1 MGYPQCV
8 ITWDCFLH
16 SGLHPPDHNRKY
28 SYSMGFYCNNTH
40 LHHSSL
46 YLEFVRLFDG
56 QCWCHPSAA
65 PVLIINTLYTPSRNI
80 HTSYRCLLP
89 SAPSALGKRD
99 GCIRSPYFPPF
110 IFYFFSKFVRVDIC
124 LQTSVRLLKADTR
137 LTMGI
142 KAALPNFE
150 LYIYT
155 AVLGLALLWA
165 GSWIIEASSENVNRK
180 AFRESV
186 KPGWH
191 YFGRRMDVSDF
202 EWVMWFTTFRNHILF
217 ALSGHVIFAKICS
230 MLSPKHRSLIYMVY
244 GCLAV
249 LITMGWTYVSLI
261 LSHCIIIYSVALM
274 KKKWLCFVAGLTSLA
289 TIKMEPFNTWQEGFV
304 TGSFDLQDVLFYG
317 GCGFSIMRCMSF
329 ALENCEKKDGNY
341 TFMDL
346 IKYNFYLPFFFFG
359 PVMTFDRFHE
369 QANNPNL
376 TRKERE
382 MWNITIHAVVQLG
395 AILVVDVFF
404 HYLYILTIPSD
415 LKLVK
420 QLSDWSLA
428 GLAYSNL
435 VYDWVKAAVMFGVIN
450 TVSRLDHLDP
460 PQPPK
465 CITMLYVFAE
475 THFDRGINDW
485 LCKYVYDYIGEN
497 HDAIL
502 KELLATICTFAVTTL
517 WLGPCELV
525 YIWSFF
531 NCFGLNF
538 ELWVAK
544 LFSLPPFSTIEN
556 NLMSEAVSRRIR
568 GLFNAVNFWQIVLY
582 NVLALNSLD
591 FAQLVAKRLL
601 LKGFPVSTLIVLFVT
616 YCGVQLIKERERKQ
630 ALLDEPEPE
639 PVPTPEPGKQ
649 KAE

>member
-1 MGYPQCV
+1 
-8 ITWDCFLH
+8 
-16 SGLHPPDHNRKY
+16 
-28 SYSMGFYCNNTH
+28 
-40 LHHSSL
+40 
-46 YLEFVRLFDG
+46 
-56 QCWCHPSAA
+56 
-65 PVLIINTLYTPSRNI
+65 
-80 HTSYRCLLP
+80 
-89 SAPSALGKRD
+89 
-99 GCIRSPYFPPF
+99 
-110 IFYFFSKFVRVDIC
+110 
-124 LQTSVRLLKADTR
+124 
-137 LTMGI
+137 MGI
-142 KAALPNFE
+142 KTALPKTE
-150 LYIYT
+150 LYLYT
-155 AVLGLALLWA
+155 AVLSLALLWA
-165 GSWIIEASSENVNRK
+165 GSWIIETSSENVNRK
-180 AFRESV
+180 AFRENV

-191 YFGRRMDVSDF
+191 YFGRKMDVSDF

-230 MLSPKHRSLIYMVY
+230 MLSPKTGIDLFKNRSLIYMLY
-244 GCLAV
+244 GSLAV
-249 LITMGWTYVSLI
+249 LITMGWTYLTLI
-261 LSHCIIIYSVALM
+261 LSHCVILYSVALV
-274 KKKWLCFVAGLTSLA
+274 KRKWLCFVAGLTSLA
-289 TIKMEPFNTWQEGFV
+289 TFKMEPFNTWQEGFA
-304 TGSFDLQDVLFYG
+304 TGSFDLQDILFYG

-341 TFMDL
+341 SFLDL

-382 MWNITIHAVVQLG
+382 MWNITIHALVHLG

-404 HYLYILTIPSD
+404 HFLYILTIPND
-415 LKLVK
+415 LKLLK

-435 VYDWVKAAVMFGVIN
+435 VYDWVKSAVLFGVIN

-497 HDAIL
+497 HDAIF

-544 LFSLPPFSTIEN
+544 LFSLPPFSTIER
-556 NLMSEAVSRRIR
+556 NLMSEAMSRRIR

-591 FAQLVAKRLL
+591 FAQLVTKRLL
-601 LKGFPVSTLIVLFVT
+601 LKGFPLSTLSVLFVT

-630 ALLDEPEPE
+630 ALLDDPE
-639 PVPTPEPGKQ
+639 PVPPIEASKQ

>member
-1 MGYPQCV
+1 
-8 ITWDCFLH
+8 
-16 SGLHPPDHNRKY
+16 
-28 SYSMGFYCNNTH
+28 
-40 LHHSSL
+40 
-46 YLEFVRLFDG
+46 
-56 QCWCHPSAA
+56 
-65 PVLIINTLYTPSRNI
+65 
-80 HTSYRCLLP
+80 
-89 SAPSALGKRD
+89 
-99 GCIRSPYFPPF
+99 
-110 IFYFFSKFVRVDIC
+110 
-124 LQTSVRLLKADTR
+124 
-137 LTMGI
+137 MGI
-142 KAALPNFE
+142 KTALPKTE
-150 LYIYT
+150 LYFYT
-155 AVLGLALLWA
+155 AVLSLALLWA
-165 GSWIIEASSENVNRK
+165 GSWIIEASSGTLHFYLSLFLSTLRSQKYVHINHECPRIQRLK
-180 AFRESV
+180 
-186 KPGWH
+186 
-191 YFGRRMDVSDF
+191 DVSDF

-230 MLSPKHRSLIYMVY
+230 MLSPKNRSLIYMLY
-244 GCLAV
+244 GSLAV
-249 LITMGWTYVSLI
+249 LITMGWTYITLI
-261 LSHCIIIYSVALM
+261 LSHCIILYSVALV
-274 KKKWLCFVAGLTSLA
+274 KRKWLCFVAGLTSLA
-289 TIKMEPFNTWQEGFV
+289 TFKMEPFNTWQEGFA

-341 TFMDL
+341 SFLDL

-359 PVMTFDRFHE
+359 PVMTFDRFHQ

-382 MWNITIHAVVQLG
+382 MWNITIHALVHLG

-404 HYLYILTIPSD
+404 HFLYILTIPND
-415 LKLVK
+415 LKLLK

-435 VYDWVKAAVMFGVIN
+435 VYDWVKSAVLFGVIN

-475 THFDRGINDW
+475 T
-485 LCKYVYDYIGEN
+485 YVYDYIGEN
-497 HDAIL
+497 HDAIF

-544 LFSLPPFSTIEN
+544 FFSLPPFSTIEK
-556 NLMSEAVSRRIR
+556 NLMPEAMSRRIR

-601 LKGFPVSTLIVLFVT
+601 FKGFPLSTLSVLFVT

-630 ALLDEPEPE
+630 ALLDDPE
-639 PVPTPEPGKQ
+639 PVPPTEADKQ